1 MCYST
6 VVNVW
11 WYYSSL
17 DKFYILF
24 SLSLSAIASFFS
36 SFPLFFSLILCYF
49 ILTPLLTSLSRSSLP
64 PELGW
69 IRSGHGVARS
79 VWARRIPMGLF
90 DFLLLIFVFW
100 VWMGWIFGFLWIGIW
115 DSYGVWVGFG
125 LVGWVGVVG
134 NGFFGCFCYGF
145 VGFLVGF
152 VLFFL
157 FWVFC
162 SDGFGEQKAVVGS
175 GLFGCFCYGFTGSL
189 VVI

>member
-1 MCYST
+1 MDSE
-6 VVNVW
+6 W
-11 WYYSSL
+11 SWRGE
-17 DKFYILF
+17 DWRGRK
-24 SLSLSAIASFFS
+24 
-36 SFPLFFSLILCYF
+36 
-49 ILTPLLTSLSRSSLP
+49 
-64 PELGW
+64 
-69 IRSGHGVARS
+69 RSGHGMARS

-100 VWMGWIFGFLWIGIW
+100 VWMGWIFGFLWIGIL
-115 DSYGVWVGFG
+115 DSNEVWVGFG

-134 NGFFGCFCYGF
+134 NGLFGCFCYGL

-162 SDGFGEQKAVVGS
+162 SSGFGEQKAVVAWWVV
-175 GLFGCFCYGFTGSL
+175 GCLVVFANGFTGSL